1 MKKLLLGMIPTF
13 IIILIIVVII
23 SLNKKNDIILT
34 NYSINDKSN
43 TVTLYVTTTTDVGGA
58 REISVRDDGKDKY
71 ITFYSTYPLM
81 SKSTKKSFV
90 IELNSDCENIY
101 FNRGNANISSVTKK
115 YKGELF
121 GLVLKKDKT
130 LNSWELV
137 K

>member
-1 MKKLLLGMIPTF
+1 MIPTF
-13 IIILIIVVII
+13 IIVLIIVVII
-23 SLNKKNDIILT
+23 SLNKKNDIVLT
-34 NYSINDKSN
+34 NYSINDKNN
-43 TVTLYVTTTTDVGGA
+43 TITLYVAGSDNVGGA
-58 REISVRDDGKDKY
+58 REISVKDNGKDKY

-81 SKSTKKSFV
+81 SKSAKKSFV

-101 FNRGNANISSVTKK
+101 FNRGNANISSVTRK

-130 LNSWELV
+130 LNSWKLA